1 MRLNVKAFAITLGL
15 ILGPG
20 LFLETWWI
28 ILFGGGGG
36 PSSTSLVYHGYEVTP
51 IGSLYGLFWGFLDGC
66 IFGGIFAW
74 IYNRLL
80 ATRLIKQD
88 S

>member
-1 MRLNVKAFAITLGL
+1 MRFNVRVFAITLGL
-15 ILGPG
+15 ILGSV

-28 ILFGGGGG
+28 ILVGGKGS
-36 PSSTSLVYHGYEVTP
+36 PITTSMVYHGHEITP

-74 IYNRLL
+74 LYNRLL
-80 ATRLIKQD
+80 VTRL
-88 S
+88 SG